1 MKQST
6 ETLLN
11 NLHNF
16 YTTHSRSPTKKDFTN
31 YNTYSRRFGSWNN
44 ALRAANLPSLILY
57 LVEEEGVEPSRS

>member
-44 ALRAANLPSLILY
+44 AL
-57 LVEEEGVEPSRS
+57 